1 MNKPVFINLTNHPS
15 KYWGEQQKKEA
26 HNYGAIVDIP
36 FPNVPAEATEDDI
49 RRLCDATVKKVMGY
63 SPEAVL
69 CQGEFTLAFQIIN
82 TLLEQ
87 DVTVVAACSERVVK
101 ENGNRKESYFYFK
114 KFRKFSK

>member
-1 MNKPVFINLTNHPS
+1 MSRGLGDVYKR
-15 KYWGEQQKKEA
+15 Q
-26 HNYGAIVDIP
+26 
-36 FPNVPAEATEDDI
+36 EDDI

>member
-1 MNKPVFINLTNHPS
+1 MEPLLTYHFRMFRRR
-15 KYWGEQQKKEA
+15 QQKT
-26 HNYGAIVDIP
+26 I
-36 FPNVPAEATEDDI
+36 
-49 RRLCDATVKKVMGY
+49 RLCDATVKKVMGY

>member
-1 MNKPVFINLTNHPS
+1 
-15 KYWGEQQKKEA
+15 
-26 HNYGAIVDIP
+26 
-36 FPNVPAEATEDDI
+36 
-49 RRLCDATVKKVMGY
+49 MGY